1 VKAIKGPGR
10 LIRRLTYAN
19 VVATLALIIAIGGG
33 SAFAA
38 SRLITGDQIA
48 KGTITASNIKKS
60 TLTSGLFKKG
70 MLKKGPRG
78 STGPAGPAGP
88 AGAPGAPGAAGSA
101 IAYGDIQINGTGNPV
116 FNAALS
122 KGFTTIFAPSSGILC
137 IAFPAGV
144 TANLPLAIN
153 PAGGETG
160 NWQQVAPAQC
170 GGTGFEVANVTSA
183 TGLKAQLTISVP

>member
-1 VKAIKGPGR
+1 MNTVKGSSRR

-19 VVATLALIIAIGGG
+19 VVATLALIIAVGGG
-33 SAFAA
+33 SAYAA
-38 SRLITGDQIA
+38 SHLVTGKQIA
-48 KGTITASNIKKS
+48 KGTITGANIKKT

-70 MLKKGPRG
+70 TLKSGPRG
-78 STGPAGPAGP
+78 ATGPAGP
-88 AGAPGAPGAAGSA
+88 AGAPGAPGANGTA
-101 IAYGDIQINGTGNPV
+101 IAYGDIQTNGSGNPV
-116 FNAALS
+116 FNAVLS
-122 KGFTTIFAPSSGILC
+122 KGFTTVFAPSSGILC

-144 TANLPLAIN
+144 TTNVPLSIN

-170 GGTGFEVANVTSA
+170 GGTGFEVANITSA